1 MRAYIAIRESVAHPD
16 MRFAPRL
23 PNNPYSAGGSGVM
36 IGTSCQ
42 RGFAPMH
49 VTRQSPQFLERGR
62 LLAMLLALSIGILLI
77 AELWHAP
84 LTEAQLAE
92 AGRGVIFVLLAL
104 GLMGTQRLSLILT
117 ALLCASTLPDLLA
130 VNRIFGVSIWLECL
144 TLILCMGLLLAP
156 TQTRAGEQAS

>member
-1 MRAYIAIRESVAHPD
+1 
-16 MRFAPRL
+16 
-23 PNNPYSAGGSGVM
+23 
-36 IGTSCQ
+36 
-42 RGFAPMH
+42 
-49 VTRQSPQFLERGR
+49 
-62 LLAMLLALSIGILLI
+62 MLLALSIGVLLI

-84 LTEAQLAE
+84 LTEPLLAE

-130 VNRIFGVSIWLECL
+130 VNRISGVSGWLEFL

-156 TQTRAGEQAS
+156 TQPPSRENNA